1 MRRRRSDGRARR
13 SAAAGSDAP
22 RAHPGCSVERV
33 ITRWG
38 ARRSLLGLVC
48 GALST
53 GAVLAGCGGSDSPDP
68 APTTTTTS
76 PTAATTTS
84 PTSSESVSPTS
95 TGPTF
100 DCASVDAAQ
109 KTLDDAYAAELS
121 RLGIRRGDSQAQ
133 SVLTLVTTTEGPG
146 YYAAVLAA
154 SPPEDSQDAQ
164 LVLDYYQRLAAQAG
178 DLTAGS
184 GSAEDLAVAMDR
196 LDDATLVVSPDA
208 NSADEV
214 VAAQERLQAAVE
226 SACSGKSSSTSS
238 SSTSTSTTS

>member
-1 MRRRRSDGRARR
+1 M
-13 SAAAGSDAP
+13 
-22 RAHPGCSVERV
+22 
-33 ITRWG
+33 ITRGG

-48 GALST
+48 GVLST
-53 GAVLAGCGGSDSPDP
+53 GAVLAGCGGGDSPDP
-68 APTTTTTS
+68 APTTTTRS
-76 PTAATTTS
+76 PTETTTS
-84 PTSSESVSPTS
+84 PASAVTESPTS
-95 TGPTF
+95 SGPTF

-154 SPPEDSQDAQ
+154 SPPEESQDAQ

-184 GSAEDLAVAMDR
+184 GSAEDLAAAMDR
-196 LDDATLVVSPDA
+196 LDDATLAVSPDA
-208 NSADEV
+208 NSAAQV
-214 VAAQERLQAAVE
+214 VSAQERLQAAVE
-226 SACSGKSSSTSS
+226 DACSSGSNANPSNPSSSPSPSGPTSPASSTSG
-238 SSTSTSTTS
+238 

>member
-1 MRRRRSDGRARR
+1 M
-13 SAAAGSDAP
+13 
-22 RAHPGCSVERV
+22 

-48 GALST
+48 GVLST
-53 GAVLAGCGGSDSPDP
+53 GAVLVGCGGGDSPDP
-68 APTTTTTS
+68 APTTTTRS
-76 PTAATTTS
+76 PTETTTS
-84 PTSSESVSPTS
+84 PASSGTQSPTS
-95 TGPTF
+95 SGPTF

-154 SPPEDSQDAQ
+154 SPPEESQDAQ

-184 GSAEDLAVAMDR
+184 GSAEDLAAAMDR

-208 NSADEV
+208 NSAARV

-226 SACSGKSSSTSS
+226 GACSGAGPSSSPSPSGPASPTGTASG
-238 SSTSTSTTS
+238 